1 MMGKYLFIIFLVF
14 NLNCNKVAWDST
26 SRLIWSDFQGDVPDE
41 IGLKTA
47 VTFVQI
53 EIVGDVYEGEIPDVK
68 IVANFL
74 KDKSWTVVFDDETLR
89 HEQLHFDIAEL
100 YARKLRKKFSILM
113 SEKETNFEVYKNC
126 YYSMVADNT
135 EMQKKYDGEVYFNEV
150 RQQEWQEKITK
161 ELEEL
166 KEYEYIPEK

>member
-1 MMGKYLFIIFLVF
+1 MMNKYFLIIILIF
-14 NLNCNKVAWDST
+14 NLNCDKLTWDST
-26 SRLIWSDFQGDVPDE
+26 NRLSWIDFQGDIPDE

-68 IVANFL
+68 VVANFL
-74 KDKSWTVVFDDETLR
+74 KDKSWTVVSDDETLK
-89 HEQLHFDIAEL
+89 HEQLHFDITEL
-100 YARKLRKKFSILM
+100 HARKLRKRFSILVR
-113 SEKETNFEVYKNC
+113 EKEADFEVYKNC
-126 YYSMVADNT
+126 YYSIVLDNN
-135 EMQKKYDGEVYFNEV
+135 EMQKKYDGEVYFNAK
-150 RQQEWQEKITK
+150 RQKEWQEKITK